1 MKGLKTRILAL
12 LLSFTAVFAGCD
24 TKDDNPASPNN
35 PSCSANGGI
44 FFSARIDNLT
54 WCADSTLNGNLSGS
68 LAVSGASSGN
78 SRTISIMLDDLSPG
92 TYSAKFSRNKFQYTE
107 NGTVYESTN
116 TNPGSITITEHNT
129 SLNFVTGTFLVT
141 LNNNTAGDKT
151 LSNGSFKVYYTE

>member
-12 LLSFTAVFAGCD
+12 LLSFTAAFAGCD

-35 PSCSANGGI
+35 PACSANGGI
-44 FFSARIDNLT
+44 FLSARIDNLT
-54 WCADSTLNGNLSGS
+54 WCADSTLNGNLSGQ
-68 LAVSGASSGN
+68 LAITGASSGN
-78 SRTISIMLDDLSPG
+78 SRTISIMLDDLTPG
-92 TYSAKFSRNKFQYTE
+92 TYSAKFSRNKFQYSD

-141 LNNNTAGDKT
+141 LNNNSAGTKT